1 LPFKI
6 NHHVERL
13 HRYLPFDASHD
24 QIYEENRHPDDS
36 LEIETRAL
44 VYLKNA
50 LGDGAGVVILTGD
63 AGHGKTHLCSRLI
76 RDHLGYNA
84 EAARETIRE
93 RCDGRVLEPS
103 PTQGGGRRLRIFK
116 DFSELTLE
124 TARRELADAATDKNS
139 TSIVCVNEGRLRSIF
154 AGADNTHLALL
165 RQAFGS
171 SFSSGLASADGNLH
185 IVNLNYQSVAR
196 DENSVI
202 ERVLGGEG
210 QRLGWLAQRR
220 WNACDT
226 CDAVGGCPIRRNA
239 ALLDGPEGLN
249 RRDRLREVLAIAER
263 LGTVIT
269 IREVLMTVAYLL
281 TGGLRCADVHRYY
294 ARHKDGWQHEFTFY
308 SLLFTK
314 PWSLSEDQLARIPLL
329 KELRTLDPGLV
340 AERRVDDRLI
350 NDPDTL
356 IDASFELIF
365 TKRFAGRE
373 VKVDAKNGIDEI
385 VANARSKEQRDD
397 EADFTRDVIR
407 SLRRRDFF
415 DHEGESSVEAS
426 RLGFSFYDNFRW
438 LLGEQQDNNLR
449 VRIKN
454 RLIAGLHTIQ
464 GLRLPGSESMLHL
477 VDPAFGRSTNHA
489 AIIARKIP
497 SRQIKL
503 VPQSEGWHVAAEQ
516 RRYSLAEAVD
526 WIDRV
531 VLLTVESTSGEKHTH
546 PLDLLT
552 FDCIMRAASGYL
564 PDAFYAHDIRRI
576 TNFLG
581 LLAERGREG
590 DHDSIDVMVS
600 GRMHTVTLEEGDVI
614 VVSGD

>member
-1 LPFKI
+1 MAFKI
-6 NHHVERL
+6 NPHVERL

-44 VYLKNA
+44 AYLKKV
-50 LGDGAGVVILTGD
+50 LGDGAGLVILTGD

-76 RDHLGYNA
+76 RDHLGYDP
-84 EAARETIRE
+84 ETARRTIRE
-93 RCDGRVLEPS
+93 HCDGRVLEPS
-103 PTQGGGRRLRIFK
+103 TAQGGRQRLRIFK
-116 DFSELTLE
+116 DFSELTLA
-124 TARRELADAATDKNS
+124 TARSELAGAATDKTS

-154 AGADNTHLALL
+154 AGADNPHLVVL

-171 SFSSGLASADGNLH
+171 SFSSGLASADGKLH
-185 IVNLNYQSVAR
+185 IVNLNYQSVAKE
-196 DENSVI
+196 ENSVI
-202 ERVLGGEG
+202 ERVLSGEG

-220 WNACDT
+220 WNACDN
-226 CDAVGGCPIRRNA
+226 CDASGGCPIRRNA
-239 ALLDGPEGLN
+239 AMLDGPEGQN
-249 RRDRLREVLAIAER
+249 RRDRVREVMAIAER

-269 IREVLMTVAYLL
+269 IREILMTVAYLL
-281 TGGLRCADVHRYY
+281 TGGLRCADVHREYT
-294 ARHKDGWQHEFTFY
+294 RQKFGWQHEFTFY
-308 SLLFTK
+308 SLLFTN
-314 PWSLSEDQLARIPLL
+314 PSSLSRDKLARIPLL
-329 KELRTLDPGLV
+329 RELRPLDPGLV
-340 AERRVDDRLI
+340 AERHVDDRLI

-356 IDASFELIF
+356 IDASFELVF
-365 TKRFAGRE
+365 TKRFAGRD
-373 VKVDAKNGIDEI
+373 VTIDAKNGIDEI
-385 VANARSKEQRDD
+385 VANARSREQRDD
-397 EADFTRDVIR
+397 EADFTREVIR
-407 SLRRRDFF
+407 GLRRRDFF
-415 DHEGESSVEAS
+415 DHHGCDGIEAG
-426 RLGFSFYDNFRW
+426 RLGFGFYDNFRW
-438 LLGEQQDNNLR
+438 LLGDQQDNNR
-449 VRIKN
+449 KVRIKN

-464 GLRLPGSESMLHL
+464 GLRLPGSENTLHL

-503 VPQSEGWHVAAEQ
+503 VPQSEGWDVPAEQ
-516 RRYSLAEAVD
+516 RRHSLTEAVD

-531 VLLTVESTSGEKHTH
+531 VLLTVETATGHKHTY

-564 PDAFYAHDIRRI
+564 PDAFYAHDVRRI

-581 LLAERGREG
+581 LLAERGRQS

-600 GRMHTVTLEEGDVI
+600 GRMHTVALEEGDVI